1 MRAHVEVYS
10 HNKIKNTIDF
20 KQELQE
26 KLLLVTLKLT
36 KSLYS
41 ESTSENILFSPLNM
55 YIVLS
60 LCRFGASGTTRE
72 EISHFLEL
80 PSNENLIL
88 KIHEDLT
95 NIIKS
100 MENTKAA
107 DVSLANGM
115 FVRKLTRLNE
125 SFLELTRKYY
135 GNEIFNVHFENGG
148 STATDYINKWIFN
161 KTKGRIVE
169 LFKEQL
175 PSDTKILLASSLYF
189 GTKWIYPFDIYK
201 TTKETFNKGSEIID
215 VDMMRNKKQ
224 LLYVNNE
231 RKFFESITIPYEG
244 QKFVMHLILPYTS
257 QSLENII
264 KYFTV
269 DDLRIILK
277 KEDIF
282 STYVDYKIPRMKF
295 SWSKSIKK
303 QLKKLGVRKLFEN
316 ANLNNMVTSADLQVT
331 EITQAAEMECDENG
345 IIASVATALE
355 YEPYSGITSLIEPVN
370 FFVNRSFLF
379 FITHR
384 ETSTL
389 LFVGVVNKPVD

>member
-1 MRAHVEVYS
+1 
-10 HNKIKNTIDF
+10 
-20 KQELQE
+20 
-26 KLLLVTLKLT
+26 
-36 KSLYS
+36 
-41 ESTSENILFSPLNM
+41 
-55 YIVLS
+55 
-60 LCRFGASGTTRE
+60 
-72 EISHFLEL
+72 
-80 PSNENLIL
+80 
-88 KIHEDLT
+88 
-95 NIIKS
+95 
-100 MENTKAA
+100 
-107 DVSLANGM
+107 
-115 FVRKLTRLNE
+115 
-125 SFLELTRKYY
+125 
-135 GNEIFNVHFENGG
+135 
-148 STATDYINKWIFN
+148 
-161 KTKGRIVE
+161 
-169 LFKEQL
+169 
-175 PSDTKILLASSLYF
+175 
-189 GTKWIYPFDIYK
+189 
-201 TTKETFNKGSEIID
+201 
-215 VDMMRNKKQ
+215 MRNKKQ